1 MAVVLTLLQAQVELW
16 QWIVLAVFGV
26 ILISGI
32 ISAVRRGG
40 RDDTGPFARSEDED
54 DKEHRDVRRG
64 REAAVT
70 ELHDNSGKQERR
82 S

>member
-1 MAVVLTLLQAQVELW
+1 MAVVLTLLQARVELW

-40 RDDTGPFARSEDED
+40 RDDTGPFSRSEDED
-54 DKEHRDVRRG
+54 DKDHDVRRG

-70 ELHDNSGKQERR
+70 ELHDNSGKQQRR